1 MNRILNVLTETKDR
15 YYTLFGKEDKRINEM
30 RFRDASIKVMVSL
43 ESKES
48 DQVEDD
54 DESEDE
60 HEEQVE
66 DDDES
71 EDEHEEQVEDDDRT
85 EDEHEEQVED
95 DARTEDEHEEQVE
108 DDDRSETE
116 TEIQDEDEDEDEDED
131 TRLTRIE
138 ERYEGFDDY
147 HNGANV
153 HNKWRN
159 KLFSMHELYGHDAP
173 QKKIFVNSIIDELYK
188 QVAIGSDEG
197 IDGDLDEY
205 INNNDDPMEFDDED
219 DENNEDDDDS
229 IPPIVRTPIP
239 KPTTTTTTTPTT
251 TNPIIIHT
259 VNVRKKNV

>member
-1 MNRILNVLTETKDR
+1 
-15 YYTLFGKEDKRINEM
+15 
-30 RFRDASIKVMVSL
+30 
-43 ESKES
+43 
-48 DQVEDD
+48 
-54 DESEDE
+54 
-60 HEEQVE
+60 
-66 DDDES
+66 
-71 EDEHEEQVEDDDRT
+71 
-85 EDEHEEQVED
+85 
-95 DARTEDEHEEQVE
+95 
-108 DDDRSETE
+108 
-116 TEIQDEDEDEDEDED
+116 
-131 TRLTRIE
+131 
-138 ERYEGFDDY
+138 
-147 HNGANV
+147 
-153 HNKWRN
+153 
-159 KLFSMHELYGHDAP
+159 MHELYGHDAP

>member
-85 EDEHEEQVED
+85 EDEHEE
-95 DARTEDEHEEQVE
+95 EHVE

-239 KPTTTTTTTPTT
+239 KPTTTTTTPTT